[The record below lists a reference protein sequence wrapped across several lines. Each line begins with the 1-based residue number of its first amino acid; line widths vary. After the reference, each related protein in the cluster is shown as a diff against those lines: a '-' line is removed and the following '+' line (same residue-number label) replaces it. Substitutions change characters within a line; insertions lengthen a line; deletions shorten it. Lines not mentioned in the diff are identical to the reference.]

1 MAKHKFENGVNP
13 LDEIKDKILK
23 RDIPGA
29 RYLEINRILIKSQ
42 VRKTFDE
49 ESIRELADSIKEIG
63 LINPLTVKEDDDGNF
78 LLIAGERRYKALK
91 LLGETKVKVI
101 ISDIQEENI
110 ELIQLI
116 ENLHRENLP
125 PLELA
130 AGYKLLR
137 DKYNLSAR
145 DIAKKIGKSHTH
157 VYDTLNLLDLE
168 NDLKEKVSSNLTP
181 SKALEINKLD
191 KKTQKE
197 VLKNIDNYSGND
209 IKKIRK
215 EKELKEKVSSNLTP
229 SKANKYSTFDLK
241 TENSEQNQEFEKD
254 ENFSGRP
261 TLEPEDPDELT
272 ETPDTENQ
280 IPGAPPYEQMRNQM
294 PGETSKA
301 VIDDFYGKA
310 PNTENQGVEETENL
324 NQEQEDQIPGLDE
337 IIKEF
342 NSLMKNIQIKNIG
355 FQAISIWASEEQTLK
370 NIIGSLQVIF
380 GKGKNDGNGK
390 RRN

>member
-1 MAKHKFENGVNP
+1 MAKHKFENGTNP

-29 RYLEINRILIKSQ
+29 RYLEIDRIIVKSQ
-42 VRKTFDE
+42 VRKTFSD
-49 ESIRELADSIKEIG
+49 ESISELADSIREIG
-63 LINPLTVKEDDDGNF
+63 LINPLTVKKDDGENF

-168 NDLKEKVSSNLTP
+168 KELKEKVSSNLTP

-241 TENSEQNQEFEKD
+241 TENSEQNQELEKD

-261 TLEPEDPDELT
+261 TLEQEDPDELT
-272 ETPDTENQ
+272 ETAD
-280 IPGAPPYEQMRNQM
+280 
-294 PGETSKA
+294 
-301 VIDDFYGKA
+301 
-310 PNTENQGVEETENL
+310 TENQGVEETENL
-324 NQEQEDQIPGLDE
+324 NQEPENQPPGLDGL
-337 IIKEF
+337 IKEF
-342 NSLMKNIQIKNIG
+342 NSLTKIPVKIYHFRNIG
-355 FQAISIWASEEQTLK
+355 GFQEISIKTADEQILLDIVVELK
-370 NIIGSLQVIF
+370 KKYL
-380 GKGKNDGNGK
+380 
-390 RRN
+390 

>member
-1 MAKHKFENGVNP
+1 MAKHKFENGTNP

-29 RYLEINRILIKSQ
+29 RYLEIDRIIVKSQ
-42 VRKTFDE
+42 VRKTFSD
-49 ESIRELADSIKEIG
+49 ESISELADSIREIG
-63 LINPLTVKEDDDGNF
+63 LINPLTVKKDDGENF
-78 LLIAGERRYKALK
+78 LLIAGERRYRALK
-91 LLGETKVKVI
+91 LLGEEKVKVI
-101 ISDIQEENI
+101 VSDIQEENI

-157 VYDTLNLLDLE
+157 VDEMLSLLDLAQ
-168 NDLKEKVSSNLTP
+168 NLKEKVADGLPP
-181 SKALEINKLD
+181 SKAFEINKLD

-197 VLKNIDNYSGND
+197 VLKNIDNYSRDN

-215 EKELKEKVSSNLTP
+215 EKELKEKVADGLPP

-241 TENSEQNQEFEKD
+241 TENSEENQCPKKD

-301 VIDDFYGKA
+301 VIDDFYGKN
-310 PNTENQGVEETENL
+310 PNTETQEPENQGVKETENL
-324 NQEQEDQIPGLDE
+324 NQEPVSVDE
-337 IIKEF
+337 FIELFNKVERTKHIRIGTIGNDKSSII
-342 NSLMKNIQIKNIG
+342 
-355 FQAISIWASEEQTLK
+355 IWADEQTLK

-380 GKGKNDGNGK
+380 KKMGE
-390 RRN
+390 

>member
-29 RYLEINRILIKSQ
+29 RYLEIDRIIVKSQ
-42 VRKTFDE
+42 VRKTFSD
-49 ESIRELADSIKEIG
+49 ESISELADSIREIG
-63 LINPLTVKEDDDGNF
+63 LINPLTVKKDDGENF

-101 ISDIQEENI
+101 VSDIQNEKI
-110 ELIQLI
+110 ELIQII
-116 ENLHRENLP
+116 ENMHREDIP

-168 NDLKEKVSSNLTP
+168 KELKEKVSSNLTP

-215 EKELKEKVSSNLTP
+215 EKELKEKVSGNLTP

-241 TENSEQNQEFEKD
+241 TENSEQNQELEKD

-261 TLEPEDPDELT
+261 ILESEDSDELT
-272 ETPDTENQ
+272 ETADTENQ
-280 IPGAPPYEQMRNQM
+280 IPGLPPYEQMRNLM

-301 VIDDFYGKA
+301 VIDDFYGKT
-310 PNTENQGVEETENL
+310 PNTENQGVEETKNL
-324 NQEQEDQIPGLDE
+324 NQELKNQTPGLDE

-342 NSLMKNIQIKNIG
+342 NSLMENIQIKNVDS
-355 FQAISIWASEEQTLK
+355 QTISIWASEEQTLK
-370 NIIGSLQVIF
+370 NIIGSLQIVF
-380 GKGKNDGNGK
+380 EK
-390 RRN
+390 RFRREDFDSKK

>member
-116 ENLHRENLP
+116 ENLHRENLS

-168 NDLKEKVSSNLTP
+168 ND
-181 SKALEINKLD
+181 
-191 KKTQKE
+191 
-197 VLKNIDNYSGND
+197 
-209 IKKIRK
+209 
-215 EKELKEKVSSNLTP
+215 LKEKVSSNLTP